1 MSDMS
6 DNNKNFPNG
15 GFPQIFI
22 IDTKFKEQIEKNKN
36 REFSELKTSINI
48 KDILKL
54 RLESKEIKKPL
65 FDI

>member
-1 MSDMS
+1 MSDIN

-22 IDTKFKEQIEKNKN
+22 IDAKFKEQIEKNKN

-48 KDILKL
+48 KDILKS